1 MLIIPY
7 FKILLPVRRHL
18 QIKVTHCFHF
28 YCRTRDVKSL
38 TLDEIFVNRW
48 KLVKINHDLQCCIY
62 LSSVLNC
69 WIESVY
75 PIANEGFRPLFHQS
89 IYPLKSTSNIDWESK
104 FGILWSRDGN
114 LNNQPCF
121 SFEPN
126 HFALLIPDKEMAEVP
141 SYETSKVWQQPQLS
155 SFLHVLLEKLVG

>member
-1 MLIIPY
+1 MSDEGCEEFDIRRNREDAIICESMKTCEDKSWSSMLH
-7 FKILLPVRRHL
+7 LLG
-18 QIKVTHCFHF
+18 
-28 YCRTRDVKSL
+28 
-38 TLDEIFVNRW
+38 
-48 KLVKINHDLQCCIY
+48 

-69 WIESVY
+69 CIESVY

-89 IYPLKSTSNIDWESK
+89 IYPLETTSNIDREAK

-114 LNNQPCF
+114 LDNQPGF

-141 SYETSKVWQQPQLS
+141 CYETSKVWQQPQLS
-155 SFLHVLLEKLVG
+155 SFFKERA